1 MVSDM
6 LHSKIDISEMDQD
19 TLHIKLRHT
28 KYQIPH
34 VTHKFAHNINE
45 IKGEGNF
52 QTDFSGLNTGP
63 PLLPKYIGEKAHNA
77 PK

>member
-1 MVSDM
+1 M

-45 IKGEGNF
+45 IKHI
-52 QTDFSGLNTGP
+52 TYRPT
-63 PLLPKYIGEKAHNA
+63 IAHIVDGFGQSPNI
-77 PK
+77 PGCNMNEY